1 MIKSL
6 WKDRVWS
13 AVIAALVITVGGACG
28 TYLLGFWPRMATFG
42 SDIWHFSARPT
53 AVPNWLLVILG
64 VATIPTLLLLAAGIW
79 ALFAKKTS
87 NQPSWVT
94 YTSDMFFGLR
104 WRWRYTAGSI
114 AGLNTFCPHCD
125 YQVFPYD
132 ASAYQMVE
140 RIAFKCDSCRRDLG
154 QFDESLQSIQSKV
167 ERFIQQ
173 KLRSG
178 NWQPGNGG

>member
-6 WKDRVWS
+6 WKDPVWS
-13 AVIAALVITVGGACG
+13 AVIAAAVIGVGGACG

-42 SDIWHFSARPT
+42 SQVWRLFTTST
-53 AVPNWLLVILG
+53 AVPNWLLVLLG
-64 VATIPTLLLLAAGIW
+64 VATIPTLLLLAAGMW

-87 NQPSWVT
+87 SQPSWVA

-114 AGLNTFCPHCD
+114 DGLNTFCPHCD
-125 YQVFPYD
+125 YQVFPYE
-132 ASAYQMVE
+132 ASAYQMVD
-140 RIAFKCDSCRRDLG
+140 RIGFKCDSCQRGLG
-154 QFDESLQSIQSKV
+154 EFDESILSLKSKV

-173 KLRSG
+173 KVRND
-178 NWQPGNGG
+178 NWQPGGGV